1 MMSEIKAF
9 SSGFEPRSIGP
20 TLDPRPPQQVQKMT
34 MMMMIMIG
42 LMKYLSG
49 QPERSGKIR
58 KI

>member
-9 SSGFEPRSIGP
+9 TAGFEPRSIGP
-20 TLDPRPPQQVQKMT
+20 TLDPPPPQQAQKMT
-34 MMMMIMIG
+34 MMIMIG